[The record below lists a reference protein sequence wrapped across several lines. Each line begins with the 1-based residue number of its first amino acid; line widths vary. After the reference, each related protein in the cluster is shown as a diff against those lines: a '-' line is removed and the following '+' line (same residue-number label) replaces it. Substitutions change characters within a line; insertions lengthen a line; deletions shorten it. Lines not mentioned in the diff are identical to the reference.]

1 MLLQAYIDETGFGP
15 AGDDFGVAYAPS
27 NVLTY
32 AFLSHDMTCFS
43 CVEYVSFL
51 LLVIQYFSRAPCVF
65 ALGANV
71 SFLNEI
77 PDDDVA
83 SFIDAVKIIP
93 HFVCD

>member
-51 LLVIQYFSRAPCVF
+51 LLVIQ
-65 ALGANV
+65 
-71 SFLNEI
+71 
-77 PDDDVA
+77 
-83 SFIDAVKIIP
+83 
-93 HFVCD
+93 H

>member
-51 LLVIQYFSRAPCVF
+51 LLVIQNFLELHVCSLSAQTSRFSMRS
-65 ALGANV
+65 LMMTW
-71 SFLNEI
+71 L
-77 PDDDVA
+77 A
-83 SFIDAVKIIP
+83 SLMQ
-93 HFVCD
+93 